1 MGDLRWKLDLLLN
14 EQGMLSKSLIQFSVD
29 GRGYVPALLF
39 DLRLK
44 YGGGIEDNGNLFQKC
59 THCGTQFPQTC
70 SWSPL
75 THAYARDS

>member
-39 DLRLK
+39 DLRPN
-44 YGGGIEDNGNLFQKC
+44 YGRGNKENGNHLQKVYAH
-59 THCGTQFPQTC
+59 TATLSAPDTAAGHC
-70 SWSPL
+70 
-75 THAYARDS
+75 